1 MPVCLCLSES
11 ESESESVPVPVSV
24 SMSVS
29 MSVPVS
35 VSVSVSVSVCLWQD
49 SQQDDGVALARRLRA
64 IGCLQVSKIEGI
76 AANFHS
82 SRRGAGAQTTSHWL
96 SSRSRANAARGLQV
110 KSRVKN
116 TMYNK
121 GSSC

>member
-1 MPVCLCLSES
+1 MTQAPEHVPVCLCLSES

-64 IGCLQVSKIEGI
+64 IGCLQEVV
-76 AANFHS
+76 
-82 SRRGAGAQTTSHWL
+82 RTPPVVCR
-96 SSRSRANAARGLQV
+96 
-110 KSRVKN
+110 
-116 TMYNK
+116 
-121 GSSC
+121 